1 MADEQRPIIIK
12 RIKKVSGGGHGGAWK
27 VAYADFV
34 TAMMAFFL
42 LLWLMNATTEEQR
55 SGLADYFSPTSASTS
70 SSSGAGDILGG
81 VSLNTDGAQSS
92 AVTVSIPDQSQT
104 LIKKQDGEGGE
115 NQTQSENEEQSFEEL
130 MAQREQDFFEEMSEN
145 LRQSIQDSPE
155 LAELQDQLLIDITED
170 GMRIQ
175 LVDKDNRAM
184 FKPGTADLYG
194 YAEKMIEKVSGV
206 IEKMPNRISISGHT
220 DSSNFAKGADYTN
233 WELSA
238 DRANASR
245 RVLLREG
252 VPSDRFAEVLGKA
265 DTEPLLPD
273 RPRRAENRRITIL
286 LLREA
291 PTLPRGFL

>member
-1 MADEQRPIIIK
+1 M
-12 RIKKVSGGGHGGAWK
+12 
-27 VAYADFV
+27 AYADFV

-70 SSSGAGDILGG
+70 SSSGSGDILGG

-115 NQTQSENEEQSFEEL
+115 NQSQSEEEQSLEEM
-130 MAQREQDFFEEMSEN
+130 MAQREQDFFEEMSEK
-145 LRQSIQDSPE
+145 LRQSIQESPE

-184 FKPGTADLYG
+184 FKPGTAELYG
-194 YAEKMIEKVSGV
+194 YAEKMIAKVSGV
-206 IEKMPNRISISGHT
+206 VEKMPNRISISGHT
-220 DSSNFAKGADYTN
+220 DSSNFAKGANYTN

-238 DRANASR
+238 DRANSSR
-245 RVLLREG
+245 RVLLRKG